1 MLRNPCRW
9 MSVVLAGAA
18 IATPVSAQVVD
29 PSRGHELAERL
40 CAVCHN
46 VASTPG
52 APVAADIPSFF
63 TIANRAGQSRDRL
76 IGAII
81 LPPHPAMPT
90 VSFTTSEMR
99 DVVAYILSLKVND
112 TAPR

>member
-9 MSVVLAGAA
+9 LSVVFAGLAV
-18 IATPVSAQVVD
+18 ATPASAQAVD

-46 VASTPG
+46 VASTPAG
-52 APVAADIPSFF
+52 PVAADIPSFF
-63 TIANRAGQSRDRL
+63 TIANREGQSRDRL

-81 LPPHPAMPT
+81 LPPHPAMPR

-99 DVVAYILSLKVND
+99 DVVAYIQSLKVGE
-112 TAPR
+112 TGPR